1 MPHFTHCDKAGEP
14 DWVSVSIDGEPVRV
28 AAGQSVAAAVLAQG
42 LSWTRRTPLSGT
54 PRAPLCM
61 MGVCFECLM
70 EIDGVANRQACQVT
84 VADGMRIRRQR
95 GAGA

>member
-1 MPHFTHCDKAGEP
+1 MID
-14 DWVSVSIDGEPVRV
+14 VSIDGEPVRV

-42 LSWTRRTPLSGT
+42 LPWTRRTALSDA

-70 EIDGVANRQACQVT
+70 EIDGIANQQACLVT

-95 GAGA
+95 GAGE